1 MDADGVAE
9 ELVAVLYY
17 FVLNQEGVARAVHV
31 LGFVDVDAVVLH
43 LVEVDGV
50 FGDALDNLYL
60 PPSSAPCE
68 QGADYCDK

>member
-1 MDADGVAE
+1 MSLDIEDFFMPRSPNS
-9 ELVAVLYY
+9 Y
-17 FVLNQEGVARAVHV
+17 
-31 LGFVDVDAVVLH
+31 VDVDAVVLH

-68 QGADYCDK
+68 QGADYCDKRKTKKIFHNAFY